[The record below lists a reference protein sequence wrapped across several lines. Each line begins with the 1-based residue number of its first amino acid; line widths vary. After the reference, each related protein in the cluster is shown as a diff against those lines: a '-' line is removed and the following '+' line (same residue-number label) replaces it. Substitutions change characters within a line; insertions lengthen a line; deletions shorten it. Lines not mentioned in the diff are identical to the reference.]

1 MKIGKSKRQRKSGFH
16 AFSVVM
22 KKRKSQVDSDDTG
35 SVGESDKQNV
45 CIPINKNTDCV
56 GILNSVKVK

>member
-1 MKIGKSKRQRKSGFH
+1 
-16 AFSVVM
+16 M

-45 CIPINKNTDCV
+45 FIPINKNTEWV
-56 GILNSVKVK
+56 GILNSVKVQQRIQIVIINKYVVI